1 MKLRVVIL
9 CFAVMCGLFPIAALA
24 QSDTTYSV
32 SDTNI
37 PKKNIKK
44 GPDRFTRTTFV
55 DAESVTE
62 VHTTD
67 SVLRK
72 KHNPKIAIALS
83 AVIPGAGQIYNHKAW
98 KVPII
103 YAGLG
108 ASVFCVCYFAKET
121 NLYKFEYRYRMQGK
135 TDLLNPSL
143 ALKDDETV
151 LSMKKL
157 NQRRMEISIAATAVV
172 YVLNLIDAIVDAH
185 LFYFDISDDL
195 SMRWSPTIQPDPYG
209 RYNGGGVSLTFS
221 FKTKH

>member
-1 MKLRVVIL
+1 MKLRVIIL
-9 CFAVMCGLFPIAALA
+9 CFAVLYGCNVISFA

-32 SDTNI
+32 SDTTI
-37 PKKNIKK
+37 SKKNVKR
-44 GPDRFTRTTFV
+44 GGQHTGASFEN
-55 DAESVTE
+55 AETVET

-83 AVIPGAGQIYNHKAW
+83 AVLPGAGQIYNKKAW

-103 YAGLG
+103 YAGLA
-108 ASVFCVCYFAKET
+108 ASGYCVYHFAKQT
-121 NLYKFEYRYRMQGK
+121 NDYKFEYRYRMQGK
-135 TDLLNPSL
+135 TDLLNPRFSE
-143 ALKDDETV
+143 KDDETI

-172 YVLNLIDAIVDAH
+172 YVLNVIDAVVDAH

-195 SMRWSPTIQPDPYG
+195 SLRWSPAMQPDPFG
-209 RYNGGGVSLTFS
+209 RYNGGVAVTFS
-221 FKTKH
+221 FK

>member
-1 MKLRVVIL
+1 MKMRVLIL
-9 CFAVMCGLFPIAALA
+9 CFAILCGCVPVVSHA

-32 SDTNI
+32 SDTNT
-37 PKKNIKK
+37 PKKNVKK
-44 GPDRFTRTTFV
+44 GSSRSTFV
-55 DAESVTE
+55 DSESVTE

-67 SVLRK
+67 SALRK
-72 KHNPKIAIALS
+72 KHNPKIAVALS
-83 AVIPGAGQIYNHKAW
+83 AVVPGAGQIYNRKAW

-135 TDLLNPSL
+135 TDLLNPEL
-143 ALKDDETV
+143 ALKEDETV
-151 LSMKKL
+151 LSLKKL
-157 NQRRMEISIAATAVV
+157 NQRRMEVSIAATAVV
-172 YVLNLIDAIVDAH
+172 YVLNLIDAVVDAH

-195 SMRWSPTIQPDPYG
+195 SMRWSPTIQPDPFG

-221 FKTKH
+221 FR

>member
-9 CFAVMCGLFPIAALA
+9 CLAVLYGCSHVASYA
-24 QSDTTYSV
+24 QSDTTLSV

-37 PKKNIKK
+37 PKKNVKK
-44 GPDRFTRTTFV
+44 GAPGSTFV
-55 DAESVTE
+55 EEGSVTE

-83 AVIPGAGQIYNHKAW
+83 AILPGAGQIYNRKAW

-103 YAGLG
+103 YAGLEATG
-108 ASVFCVCYFAKET
+108 FCVYYFAMET
-121 NLYKFEYRYRMQGK
+121 NKYKWEYRYRMQGK

-143 ALKDDETV
+143 SSKDDETI

-157 NQRRMEISIAATAVV
+157 YQRRMEVSIAALTVV

-195 SMRWSPTIQPDPYG
+195 SMRWSPAIQPDPFG
-209 RYNGGGVSLTFS
+209 RYSGGGVSLTFS
-221 FKTKH
+221 FK

>member
-1 MKLRVVIL
+1 MKLRVLIL
-9 CFAVMCGLFPIAALA
+9 CVVVMCGCFPLSSFS

-32 SDTNI
+32 SDTSV
-37 PKKNIKK
+37 PKKNVRKSASHS
-44 GPDRFTRTTFV
+44 RATFV
-55 DAESVTE
+55 DAENVTE

-83 AVIPGAGQIYNHKAW
+83 AVIPGAGQIYNKKAW

-108 ASVFCVCYFAKET
+108 ASGFCVYYFAKQT
-121 NLYKFEYRYRMQGK
+121 NQYKFEYRYRMQGK
-135 TDLLNPSL
+135 TDLLNPAFAS
-143 ALKDDETV
+143 KDDETI
-151 LSMKKL
+151 LSMKKYH
-157 NQRRMEISIAATAVV
+157 QRNMEISIAATAVV

-195 SMRWSPTIQPDPYG
+195 SMRWSPAIQPDPFG

-221 FKTKH
+221 FK

>member
-1 MKLRVVIL
+1 MKLRVMLL
-9 CFAVMCGLFPIAALA
+9 CFAVLYGCLHMASFA
-24 QSDTTYSV
+24 QSDTTHTV
-32 SDTNI
+32 SDTSTL
-37 PKKNIKK
+37 KKNAKRNSSK
-44 GPDRFTRTTFV
+44 ATFIDSPEV
-55 DAESVTE
+55 VE

-67 SVLRK
+67 SALRK

-83 AVIPGAGQIYNHKAW
+83 AVVPGAGQIYNRKAW

-121 NLYKFEYRYRMQGK
+121 NIYKFEYRYRMQGR
-135 TDLLNPSL
+135 TELLNPAL

-151 LSMKKL
+151 LSLKKL
-157 NQRRMEISIAATAVV
+157 NQRRMEVSIAATAVA

-195 SMRWSPTIQPDPYG
+195 SMRWSPAVQTDPFG
-209 RYNGGGVSLTFS
+209 RYNSGGVSLTFS
-221 FKTKH
+221 FR

>member
-9 CFAVMCGLFPIAALA
+9 CFAVLYGYFHVASYA
-24 QSDTTYSV
+24 QSDTTLSV

-37 PKKNIKK
+37 PKKNVKK
-44 GPDRFTRTTFV
+44 GSSNSTFV
-55 DAESVTE
+55 EEGRVTE

-83 AVIPGAGQIYNHKAW
+83 AVVPGAGQIYNHKAW

-103 YAGLG
+103 YAGHLPRLM
-108 ASVFCVCYFAKET
+108 E
-121 NLYKFEYRYRMQGK
+121 GK

-143 ALKDDETV
+143 SSKDDETI

-157 NQRRMEISIAATAVV
+157 YQRRMEVSIAALTVV

-195 SMRWSPTIQPDPYG
+195 SMRWSPAIQPDPFG
-209 RYNGGGVSLTFS
+209 RYNSGGVSLTLS
-221 FKTKH
+221 FK